1 MKKLPKIS
9 IVIPSFNKALFIGE
23 TLSSIFSQ
31 NYSNL
36 EVIVQDGGSRDRT
49 IEIIKK
55 YARKYPEIISWES
68 KKDKGQVD
76 AINKGLSKATGD
88 IVTYINAD
96 DVYKKG
102 ALLEVGRYFAKH
114 PKTFWVAGKGEIIDL
129 KGKVISSLVTDYK
142 NFLLSQNKY
151 ELLLMVNYLM
161 QPSVF
166 LSMKAYQKFGPFTGR
181 KPSVMEYDLWLK
193 LGKKQMPKIIDKIL
207 SSFRLYKGSIST
219 REFKKV
225 LVADEEIAEKY
236 TQNPLILLL
245 HYLHNVGRTV
255 AAEFFNKNV

>member
-9 IVIPSFNKALFIGE
+9 IVIPSLNKARFIGE

-31 NYSNL
+31 DYSNL
-36 EVIVQDGGSRDRT
+36 EVIVQDGGSTDGT
-49 IEIIKK
+49 IGLLKK
-55 YARKYPEIISWES
+55 YAKKYPKIISWES

-76 AINKGLSKATGD
+76 AINKGLAKATGD

-102 ALLEVGRYFAKH
+102 AFLEVGRYFAKH
-114 PKTFWVAGKGEIIDL
+114 PKTLWIAGKGEIIDG
-129 KGKVISSLVTDYK
+129 KGKVISSFVTDYK

-151 ELLLMVNYLM
+151 DLLLMVNYLM

-166 LSMKAYQKFGPFTGR
+166 LSMKTYLKFGPFTGT
-181 KPSVMEYDLWLK
+181 KTGVMEYDLWLK
-193 LGKKQMPKIIDKIL
+193 LGKKRMPEAINKTL
-207 SSFRLYKGSIST
+207 SSFRIYKGSIST
-219 REFKKV
+219 KKFKKV
-225 LVADEEIAEKY
+225 LFADEQIAEKY

-245 HYLHNVGRTV
+245 HYLHNIGRV
-255 AAEFFNKNV
+255 AIVNILGI